1 MFTGIVEGLG
11 EVARVQPGLIS
22 IKTGLGD
29 IKLGDSISINGACL
43 TVTVIKPASKRTLEA
58 QFDATPETISRT
70 TLKLLRPGDKVN
82 LERAMRADGRLGGH
96 IMTGHV
102 EDTGKLLELKPVGNS
117 FLGKFSAPP
126 EILRYTVAKGSIA
139 VDGISFTVVEK
150 TSEYFTVSI
159 IPHTLENTTLKMK
172 RPGDPVNL
180 EPDILAKYVENAVH
194 PGSASKLNKEFL
206 KENGFL

>member
-11 EVARVQPGLIS
+11 EVTRAKPGLIAL
-22 IKTGLGD
+22 KTSLND

-43 TVTVIKPASKRTLEA
+43 TVSAITPSDKGAIEV

-70 TLKLLRPGDKVN
+70 TLKLLRSGDKVN
-82 LERAMRADGRLGGH
+82 LERAVRADGRLGGH

-102 EDTGKLLELKPVGNS
+102 EDTGRMLELKREGNS
-117 FLGKFSAPP
+117 FLGKFSAPQS
-126 EILRYTVAKGSIA
+126 ILKYTVAKGSIA

-150 TSEYFTVSI
+150 TDEYFTVSI
-159 IPHTLENTTLKMK
+159 IPHTLENTALKLK
-172 RPGDPVNL
+172 KPGDPVNL
-180 EPDILAKYVENAVH
+180 EPDILAKYVENTVN
-194 PGSASKLNKEFL
+194 PASTGKLTKEYL

>member
-11 EVARVQPGLIS
+11 EVTSAKPGLITV
-22 IKTGLGD
+22 KTVLGD

-43 TVTVIKPASKRTLEA
+43 TVTSMSPAGKGNMEA
-58 QFDATPETISRT
+58 RFDATPETISRT
-70 TLKLLRPGDKVN
+70 TLKTLKSGDKVN
-82 LERAMRADGRLGGH
+82 LERAMRVDGRLGGH

-102 EDTGKLLELKPVGNS
+102 EDTGILVELKHIGNS

-150 TSEYFTVSI
+150 TNKYFTVSI
-159 IPHTLENTTLKMK
+159 IPLTIENTTLKFK
-172 RPGDPVNL
+172 KPGDAVNL

-194 PGSASKLNKEFL
+194 PGSTNKLTKEFL